1 MKIGTQLTVD
11 AQNQA
16 KIITGSITGNSRL
29 RILLLPIIL
38 TAGLCGGMGWFILN
52 AYQNLKEIGTEDIEV
67 VDLSN
72 QIIYL
77 DEVLTSS
84 ARLATST
91 GDQRWEKRYLEFVPK
106 LDEVLAKTAKIL
118 PLIDTSKIT
127 NTDEAN
133 AKLIAMETKAFELTK
148 QGKLAE
154 AKALLLSPEYEQQ
167 KSIYAQGINETKA
180 ALQAHVQEHI
190 QEESQVT
197 YSMLGVIAVTSAV
210 LLVSW
215 VLVLKRIQGYI
226 QAINNIEQVI
236 SNTSLEI
243 ASAVERQE
251 KVANEQASSVSHTTS
266 TVDLLGETSRR
277 SAIQAEESANSANV
291 ALSLAETGA
300 KTVEQTREGMESLKE
315 RVREI
320 AEQIINLSEQTEQ
333 IAGVSELVG
342 DLANQTNM
350 LALNAAV
357 EAARAGEY
365 GRGFGVVAGEI
376 RKLADQSR
384 KSADKI
390 NNLVTDVQA
399 AMNSAV
405 MVTDEGKK
413 TAESSI
419 ELALGTAES
428 FIGVKEAVNSVFA
441 NTSAISS
448 AAKQQAVGIQ
458 EILAAVNALNLG
470 AMDTAAD
477 MENVRAST
485 SQLKKFTEEL
495 KAII

>member
-1 MKIGTQLTVD
+1 MKIGTQLTAGAFSIGAIVLVNLGVIFLKSS
-11 AQNQA
+11 QEIEEVNVVNQS
-16 KIITGSITGNSRL
+16 GVVR
-29 RILLLPIIL
+29 
-38 TAGLCGGMGWFILN
+38 GGTQRSVKL
-52 AYQNLKEIGTEDIEV
+52 E
-67 VDLSN
+67 LSN
-72 QIIYL
+72 RSD
-77 DEVLTSS
+77 DELI
-84 ARLATST
+84 ARLDNLIEGLINGSEELGLPEAISSEYLAQMQTV
-91 GDQRWEKRYLEFVPK
+91 QEQWE
-106 LDEVLAKTAKIL
+106 
-118 PLIDTSKIT
+118 
-127 NTDEAN
+127 
-133 AKLIAMETKAFELTK
+133 ETKALILQFRSNPTDANRTALLQASEELFELTDTVVDT
-148 QGKLAE
+148 AE
-154 AKALLLSPEYEQQ
+154 AYLAADIQQLRRIELFVGLINLS
-167 KSIYAQGINETKA
+167 ILA
-180 ALQAHVQEHI
+180 
-190 QEESQVT
+190 
-197 YSMLGVIAVTSAV
+197 VIIAGSRQITRT
-210 LLVSW
+210 LDNFT
-215 VLVLKRIQGYI
+215 
-226 QAINNIEQVI
+226 NNIAR
-236 SNTSLEI
+236 SSDDI
-243 ASAVERQE
+243 ASKVERQE
-251 KVANEQASSVSHTTS
+251 TVANEQASSVSQTTS
-266 TVDLLGETSRR
+266 TVDLLGTTSRR
-277 SAIQAEESANSANV
+277 SAAQAEESAKSAST
-291 ALSLAETGA
+291 ALSLAESGA
-300 KTVEQTREGMESLKE
+300 QTVEQTRVGMESLKE

-419 ELALGTAES
+419 ELALDTAES
-428 FIGVKEAVNSVFA
+428 FIGVKDAINSVFA
-441 NTSAISS
+441 NTSEISD

-477 MENVRAST
+477 MEEVKTST
-485 SQLKKFTEEL
+485 QQLKKSTEEL
-495 KAII
+495 KAIV

>member
-1 MKIGTQLTVD
+1 MKIGTQLIAGASAIGTIVVVNTGVIFIRSASQD
-11 AQNQA
+11 AKVINQSGVVRGGTQRSVKLELVNKPDQQLINNIDQLIEGLINGSRELELPKATDAEYIAQMEQSQAQWNKVKELILQVRSNPNAANQA
-16 KIITGSITGNSRL
+16 A
-29 RILLLPIIL
+29 LLSESEQL
-38 TAGLCGGMGWFILN
+38 
-52 AYQNLKEIGTEDIEV
+52 
-67 VDLSN
+67 
-72 QIIYL
+72 
-77 DEVLTSS
+77 
-84 ARLATST
+84 
-91 GDQRWEKRYLEFVPK
+91 
-106 LDEVLAKTAKIL
+106 
-118 PLIDTSKIT
+118 
-127 NTDEAN
+127 
-133 AKLIAMETKAFELTK
+133 FELTNAAV
-148 QGKLAE
+148 GAAE
-154 AKALLLSPEYEQQ
+154 ANFDRGQ
-167 KSIYAQGINETKA
+167 
-180 ALQAHVQEHI
+180 VQFEI
-190 QEESQVT
+190 LEIIV
-197 YSMLGVIAVTSAV
+197 A
-210 LLVSW
+210 LVS
-215 VLVLKRIQGYI
+215 V
-226 QAINNIEQVI
+226 AIVAGIVVGSRQIAKNLDQFTNNIAQ
-236 SNTSLEI
+236 SSDDI
-243 ASAVERQE
+243 ASKVENQE
-251 KVANEQASSVSHTTS
+251 RVANEQASSVSQTTS

-277 SAIQAEESANSANV
+277 SAVQAEESAKSAST

-300 KTVEQTREGMESLKE
+300 QTVEETRVGMESLKE

-365 GRGFGVVAGEI
+365 GKGFGVVAGEI

-419 ELALGTAES
+419 ELALDTAES
-428 FIGVKEAVNSVFA
+428 FIGVKDAVNNVFA
-441 NTSAISS
+441 NTSEISEV
-448 AAKQQAVGIQ
+448 AKQQAVSIQ

-477 MENVRAST
+477 MEEVRTST
-485 SQLKKFTEEL
+485 IDLKKSAEEL
-495 KAII
+495 RAIV

>member
-1 MKIGTQLTVD
+1 MKIGTQLTVGAIAIGTIVVGNFGVIFLNSSEKD
-11 AQNQA
+11 AKVINLSGLVRGGTQRAVKLELANQPDVKLISQLDQTIDGLINGSEELEIPKATNPEYIAAIQEVQTEWNKLKNILNKPTETNQA
-16 KIITGSITGNSRL
+16 ELIGESEKLFELANKVVDVAEKIEKQGIQTFKIIELIVA
-29 RILLLPIIL
+29 ILSLSVV
-38 TAGLCGGMGWFILN
+38 GL
-52 AYQNLKEIGTEDIEV
+52 
-67 VDLSN
+67 
-72 QIIYL
+72 IIYGSRQIASTL
-77 DEVLTSS
+77 DKFT
-84 ARLATST
+84 
-91 GDQRWEKRYLEFVPK
+91 
-106 LDEVLAKTAKIL
+106 
-118 PLIDTSKIT
+118 
-127 NTDEAN
+127 
-133 AKLIAMETKAFELTK
+133 
-148 QGKLAE
+148 
-154 AKALLLSPEYEQQ
+154 
-167 KSIYAQGINETKA
+167 
-180 ALQAHVQEHI
+180 
-190 QEESQVT
+190 
-197 YSMLGVIAVTSAV
+197 
-210 LLVSW
+210 
-215 VLVLKRIQGYI
+215 
-226 QAINNIEQVI
+226 NNITQ
-236 SNTSLEI
+236 SSDDI
-243 ASAVERQE
+243 ASKVERQE
-251 KVANEQASSVSHTTS
+251 TVANEQAGSVSQTTS

-277 SAIQAEESANSANV
+277 SAQQAEESAKSAST

-300 KTVEQTREGMESLKE
+300 ETVEQTRVGMESLKE

-365 GRGFGVVAGEI
+365 GKGFGVVAGEI

-390 NNLVTDVQA
+390 KNLVTDVQA

-428 FIGVKEAVNSVFA
+428 FIGVKDAINNVFS
-441 NTSAISS
+441 NTSQISE

-477 MENVRAST
+477 MGDVKAST
-485 SQLKKFTEEL
+485 LQLKKSAEEL
-495 KAII
+495 KAIV

>member
-1 MKIGTQLTVD
+1 MKIEAQLTPGTNNK
-11 AQNQA
+11 NQ
-16 KIITGSITGNSRL
+16 ITSGNFHRL

-38 TAGLCGGMGWFILN
+38 TAGLCGGMAWFILD
-52 AYQNLKEIGTEDIEV
+52 AYNSFKKIGTEDIAV
-67 VDLSN
+67 IDLSN

-84 ARLATST
+84 ARLAAST
-91 GDQRWEKRYLEFVPK
+91 GNQRWEKRYNDSIPK
-106 LDEVLAKTAKIL
+106 LDQALAETAKLL
-118 PLIDTSKIT
+118 PLIDSSGIT

-133 AKLIAMETKAFELTK
+133 DKLVAMETRAFELTN
-148 QGKLAE
+148 QGKLLE
-154 AKALLLSPEYEQQ
+154 ATDLLLSPEYEQQ
-167 KSIYAQGINETKA
+167 KSIYAQGITETTA
-180 ALQAHVQEHI
+180 ALQKYVENNI
-190 QEESQVT
+190 QKKSQLT
-197 YSMLGVIAVTSAV
+197 YSMLVVIAVASIV
-210 LLVSW
+210 LLIAW
-215 VLVLKRIQGYI
+215 TFVLQRMRGYI
-226 QAINNIEQVI
+226 QAINNIETVI

-251 KVANEQASSVSHTTS
+251 KVANEQASSVSQTTS
-266 TVDLLGETSRR
+266 TVDLLGETSKR
-277 SAIQAEESANSANV
+277 SAIQAEESAKSANM

-300 KTVEQTREGMESLKE
+300 KTVDQTREGMESLKE
-315 RVREI
+315 RVKEI
-320 AEQIINLSEQTEQ
+320 AEQIINLSEQTQQ

-365 GRGFGVVAGEI
+365 GKGFGVVAGEI

-441 NTSAISS
+441 NTSEISS
-448 AAKQQAVGIQ
+448 TAKQQAVGIQ

-477 MENVRAST
+477 MENVKAST
-485 SQLKKFTEEL
+485 IQLKKFTEEL
-495 KAII
+495 KAIV

>member
-1 MKIGTQLTVD
+1 MKIGTQLTVGAIAIGTIVVGNLGVIFLNSSEQD
-11 AQNQA
+11 AQVINLSGA
-16 KIITGSITGNSRL
+16 VR
-29 RILLLPIIL
+29 
-38 TAGLCGGMGWFILN
+38 GGTQRTVKL
-52 AYQNLKEIGTEDIEV
+52 E
-67 VDLSN
+67 
-72 QIIYL
+72 
-77 DEVLTSS
+77 
-84 ARLATST
+84 LAN
-91 GDQRWEKRYLEFVPK
+91 
-106 LDEVLAKTAKIL
+106 KT
-118 PLIDTSKIT
+118 D
-127 NTDEAN
+127 
-133 AKLIAMETKAFELTK
+133 AKLISQLDQTIDGLINGSEELEIPKATNPEYIAAMQEVQTQWNKLKNILNKPTETNQAELIGESEKLFELANKTVDIAEKIEK
-148 QGKLAE
+148 QGIQTFKIIELIVAILSLSVFGLIVF
-154 AKALLLSPEYEQQ
+154 ASRQIALTLD
-167 KSIYAQGINETKA
+167 KFT
-180 ALQAHVQEHI
+180 
-190 QEESQVT
+190 
-197 YSMLGVIAVTSAV
+197 
-210 LLVSW
+210 
-215 VLVLKRIQGYI
+215 
-226 QAINNIEQVI
+226 NNITQ
-236 SNTSLEI
+236 SSDEI
-243 ASAVERQE
+243 ASKVERQE
-251 KVANEQASSVSHTTS
+251 TVANEQAGSVSQTTS

-277 SAIQAEESANSANV
+277 SAVQAEESAKSAST

-300 KTVEQTREGMESLKE
+300 ETVEQTRVGMESLKE

-365 GRGFGVVAGEI
+365 GKGFGVVAGEI

-390 NNLVTDVQA
+390 KNLVTDVQA

-428 FIGVKEAVNSVFA
+428 FIGVKDAINNVFA
-441 NTSAISS
+441 NTSQISE

-477 MENVRAST
+477 MGDVKVST
-485 SQLKKFTEEL
+485 VQLKKSAEEL
-495 KAII
+495 RAIV